1 MIMDR
6 LDNLLNYIPGKYHE
20 GIKRFLEQVS
30 PEMEERKYEIYGTH
44 VFAKVMSYDTKE
56 RKDCRIEAH
65 DRYIDIQATITG
77 AEGIDVFDREGLRIE
92 QDYQPDDDVVFFAQ
106 EDRRPYASNQ
116 NIPGMFSM
124 LFPLEAHRP
133 QERVEGYENHVKKYV
148 IKMEVT
154 EDEL

>member
-1 MIMDR
+1 MIMDH
-6 LDNLLNYIPGKYHE
+6 LDNLLKYVPDKYRE
-20 GIKRFLEQVS
+20 GVKDFLEQVS

-44 VFAKVMSYDTKE
+44 IFAKVMSYDTKE
-56 RKDCRIEAH
+56 KPDCRIEAH

-77 AEGIDVFDREGLRIE
+77 AEGIDVFDRRKLQME
-92 QDYQPDDDVVFFAQ
+92 QEYQPDEDVVFFAQ
-106 EDRRPYASNQ
+106 GEQEPYVANH

-124 LFPLEAHRP
+124 LFPEEAHRP
-133 QERVEGYENHVKKYV
+133 QERIDGYESHVKKYV

>member
-1 MIMDR
+1 MDR
-6 LDNLLNYIPGKYHE
+6 LDNLLKYIPDRYHE
-20 GIKRFLEQVS
+20 GIKGFLEQVS
-30 PEMEERKYEIYGTH
+30 PEMEERKYEIYGVH
-44 VFAKVMSYDTKE
+44 IFARVMSYDTKE

-65 DRYIDIQATITG
+65 DRYIDVQATITG
-77 AEGIDVFDREGLRIE
+77 AEGIDVFDRRELRTE
-92 QDYQPDDDVVFFAQ
+92 QEYQSHDDVAFFAQ

-124 LFPLEAHRP
+124 LFPGEAHRP
-133 QERVEGYENHVKKYV
+133 QVRAEGYESHVKKFV